1 MFAAT
6 PSIVGFY
13 KDEIVIVGLRRH
25 LTSVSANDENVIRI
39 QKSAITRIKKLNFPV
54 QLFVTLQTDEGKTVL
69 EINKIWLA
77 LNVQRKNWKV
87 VRDLMLEWQR

>member
-13 KDEIVIVGLRRH
+13 KDEIVIIGLHRH
-25 LTSVSANDENVIRI
+25 LTSVSANNENVIRI